1 MADNELKL
9 NLEPLPDEEQISARK
24 ELAAKKIKTPK
35 ADDPWMR
42 RMRSLRKN
50 PMAMIG
56 LGIILFWT
64 IVAVGTD
71 LIAPYSA
78 LEQDVTNRLMAP
90 SGTHWFGTD
99 DLGRDVFSRVVYGAR
114 ISFPIGLVV
123 IAFATLA
130 GSLIGLFAGYISG
143 VFDLLVMRLADLV
156 LSFPSIVLA
165 LAIASVLGP
174 SLMNAVIAMILVWW
188 PAFARL
194 MRGQVLSIKNNEY
207 VTASVVVGAPNTR
220 ILFRHILPNCF
231 APVLVK
237 ATLDAGSVI
246 LTIAALSF
254 IGLGAVPPTPEWG
267 AMVSLGRYKFYNWW
281 MTTAPGLAILSVV
294 LGFNFFGDGVRD
306 AFDPRMI

>member
-1 MADNELKL
+1 MAENEVIGKSEIKAEIGKAVSL
-9 NLEPLPDEEQISARK
+9 N
-24 ELAAKKIKTPK
+24 IKTPK
-35 ADDPWMR
+35 SDDPWTR
-42 RMRSLRKN
+42 RFHSLRRN

-56 LGIILFWT
+56 FSIIVFWT
-64 IVAVGTD
+64 LVALGAD
-71 LIAPYSA
+71 IIAPFDPF
-78 LEQDVTNRLMAP
+78 EQAITDRLMGP
-90 SGTHWFGTD
+90 SAQHIFGTD
-99 DLGRDVFSRVVYGAR
+99 DLGRDVFSRVVYGSR

-123 IAFATLA
+123 IAFATVA
-130 GSLIGLFAGYISG
+130 GSLVGLFAGYLGG
-143 VFDLLVMRLADLV
+143 VFDLLIMRVADLV

-194 MRGQVLSIKNNEY
+194 MRGQVLSVKNNEY
-207 VTASVVVGAPNTR
+207 VIASVVVGAPNSR

-267 AMVSLGRYKFYNWW
+267 AMISLGRYKFYSWW
-281 MTTAPGLAILSVV
+281 MTTGPGLAILTVV

>member
-1 MADNELKL
+1 MAENGKIVSL
-9 NLEPLPDEEQISARK
+9 N
-24 ELAAKKIKTPK
+24 IKTPK
-35 ADDPWMR
+35 SEDPWTR
-42 RMRSLRKN
+42 RLRSLARN
-50 PMAMIG
+50 PMAIMG
-56 LGIILFWT
+56 FSIIVFWT
-64 IVAVGTD
+64 VIALGASF
-71 LIAPYSA
+71 IAPYGP
-78 LEQDVTNRLMAP
+78 LEQSINDRLLAP
-90 SGTHWFGTD
+90 SAEHLFGTD

-123 IAFATLA
+123 ISFATIA
-130 GSLIGLFAGYISG
+130 GCLVGLFAGYFG
-143 VFDLLVMRLADLV
+143 GLFDLLIMRLADLT

-194 MRGQVLSIKNNEY
+194 MRGQVLSVKNNEY
-207 VTASVVVGAPNTR
+207 VTAAVVVGSPGSR
-220 ILFRHILPNCF
+220 VLFRHILPNCF

-237 ATLDAGSVI
+237 ASLDAGSVI

-267 AMVSLGRYKFYNWW
+267 AMISLGRYKFYSWW
-281 MTTAPGLAILSVV
+281 MTTGPGLAILTVV